1 MKKVIIIGGGFA
13 GVRCAELLCTNPDY
27 EVTLVDRKDYF
38 EISFAQL
45 AALIEPENFGV
56 RSRFTYTSFLK
67 CDYINRNVQ
76 NVTRNQ
82 VLFEDNQS
90 IDYDILI
97 IATGSSYRTFS
108 IGKPDSQLSLE
119 ERNTY
124 FLNEHAKLEQ
134 SQKIVI
140 IGGGPLGVE
149 LAGEI
154 ASKYPGKQVVL
165 VHGNNRILEFLS
177 EKGSRLATAQ
187 LRAMGVEVIL
197 NDKLEKL
204 DEHRFQSVSSK
215 TIYTAEL
222 FYNCIGSKANT
233 GFLSNEFESS
243 LNDRGLIRVDDH
255 FKVMNTENIYAIGDC
270 TDIPEAK
277 LGLLAIQHGEL
288 LAKNLIKLA
297 HGQSPVRYN
306 IKKPVILV
314 PIGRENGVVQLP
326 FGILT
331 NKVLIRIKTKDF
343 FIKRYSKLLGII

>member
-1 MKKVIIIGGGFA
+1 MKKIVVLGGGFA
-13 GVRCAELLCTNPDY
+13 GVRCAQLLCAAPGN

-45 AALIEPENFGV
+45 AALIEPDKFGI
-56 RSRFTYTSFLK
+56 RSRFTYKSFLK
-67 CDYINRNVQ
+67 CDYINRNVL

-90 IDYDILI
+90 MDFDILI

-119 ERNTY
+119 ERNAY
-124 FLNEHAKLEQ
+124 FLKEHTKLEQ

-140 IGGGPLGVE
+140 IGGGPVGVE

-154 ASKYPGKQVVL
+154 AFKYPGKNVVL
-165 VHGNNRILEFLS
+165 VHGNSRILEFLS
-177 EKGSRLATAQ
+177 EKGSRLATGQ
-187 LRAMGVEVIL
+187 LRTLGVEIIL
-197 NDKLEKL
+197 NEKLEML
-204 DEHRFQSVSSK
+204 EEHRFQSVSSK
-215 TIYTAEL
+215 TIYTADL

-233 GFLSNEFESS
+233 GFLANEFKSS
-243 LNDRGLIRVDDH
+243 LNDRGLIRVDDQ
-255 FKVMNTENIYAIGDC
+255 FKVVNTENIYAIGDC
-270 TDIPEAK
+270 TDTPEAK

-288 LAKNLIKLA
+288 LAMNLIKLGR
-297 HGQSPVRYN
+297 GQSPVKYN
-306 IKKPVILV
+306 IKKPLTLV
-314 PIGRENGVVQLP
+314 PIGRESGVVQLP